1 MIPKLQVKIILS
13 FLTILFFCLRA
24 EAQQKPNIL
33 WVVIEDTS
41 PQFIGCYGD
50 KTAKTPNIDELAKK
64 GVRFTNAFSTG
75 TVCSP
80 SRSTI
85 ITGARTFEMG
95 TGNHRSQ
102 YPIPDFIAGFP
113 TYLRKAGYYTSNN
126 YKKDYNT
133 SSQEKITKQAWDES
147 SKTAGWWNRK
157 SGQPF
162 FAVFNFMGSHQ
173 SRTMTNPY
181 DVYVKQVLDTL
192 PKALQTGDNDFK
204 VPPIFKDTP
213 EMRHQLARI
222 YNGISLTD
230 YNIGKILNRLKK
242 DNLMDSTIIFFY
254 ADHGEAMPKGKT
266 NGIDLGHRVP
276 FVVYFPEMYKNL
288 SPFGT
293 GGVVTDQLI
302 DFADLAP
309 TLLNLAGADVPAYMH
324 GRNFLGK
331 NSAPEAKQLLL
342 SSDGSEGASNVMRTI
357 TNGKMSYSRAFMP
370 FMPQMFYEKYFDF
383 SDILQQMRK
392 DFKNNSLSEIQKQMF
407 ETGTTE
413 YLYDYDKD
421 PWQTNNLAK
430 DPRYKNLIEKMR
442 EDLKDSIIKNKDV
455 MFLPGY
461 ELDQVSKNTT
471 PYEFRLNTKDY
482 PIADIY
488 KAASLSGIKTETAL
502 KQQLALLHHANKI
515 VRYWAAL
522 GLKSQGSKLQN
533 YKKEIL
539 NSSNDSYMPV
549 RIILA
554 SICYDHFLNQQAKQI
569 LIKTLSLAEEEKL
582 QLLTLQML
590 IYQQNNKEFIP
601 NVEELLAQK
610 STKPEAREVSELFL
624 YVVKGTPLHYTT
636 FW

>member
-1 MIPKLQVKIILS
+1 M
-13 FLTILFFCLRA
+13 
-24 EAQQKPNIL
+24 
-33 WVVIEDTS
+33 IEDTS

-50 KTAKTPNIDELAKK
+50 KNAKTSNIDQLAKE

-102 YPIPDFIAGFP
+102 YPIPDFIKGFP

-126 YKKDYNT
+126 SKTDYNT
-133 SSQEKITKQAWDES
+133 SAANRIIEQSWDES
-147 SKTAGWWNRK
+147 SNKAGWWNRK

-162 FAVFNFMGSHQ
+162 FAVFNFMASHQ

-213 EMRHQLARI
+213 AMRHQLARI

-230 YNIGKILNRLKK
+230 YNIGKILDSLKK
-242 DNLMDSTIIFFY
+242 DGLMDSTIIFFY

-276 FVVYFPEMYKNL
+276 FVIYFPEMYKNL

-293 GGVVTDQLI
+293 GGVVSDQLI

-309 TLLNLAGADVPAYMH
+309 TLLKLAKADVPAYMH

-331 NSAPEAKQLLL
+331 DTAPEAKNLFL
-342 SSDGSEGASNVMRTI
+342 SSDGSEGASNLMRTI
-357 TNGKMSYSRAFMP
+357 TNGNLSYSKAFMP
-370 FMPQMFYEKYFDF
+370 FMPQMFYEKYFDY
-383 SDILQQMRK
+383 SDILQQMRQ
-392 DFKNNSLSEIQKQMF
+392 DLKNNALSGIQKQMF
-407 ETGTTE
+407 QTGTTE
-413 YLYDYDKD
+413 YLYDYLKD
-421 PWQTNNLAK
+421 PWQTHNLAN
-430 DPRYKNLIEKMR
+430 DPKYKTVMEEMR
-442 EDLKDSIIKNKDV
+442 RDLKDSIIKNKDV

-461 ELDQVSKNTT
+461 ELEQVSKTTT
-471 PYEFRLNTKDY
+471 PYEFRLNDTDY
-482 PIADIY
+482 PIEAIYRAAD
-488 KAASLSGIKTETAL
+488 LSGLKTEAAL
-502 KQQLALLHHANKI
+502 KEQLMLLHHPNKI

-522 GLKSQGSKLQN
+522 GLKCQG
-533 YKKEIL
+533 EGIL
-539 NSSNDSYMPV
+539 KYRSRILKDMNDTYIPV
-549 RIILA
+549 KIVLA
-554 SICYDHFLNQQAKQI
+554 SICYDHFLNEDAKQI
-569 LIKTLSLAEEEKL
+569 LTNSLNLVDEEKL
-582 QLLTLQML
+582 QLLTLQLL
-590 IYQQNNKEFIP
+590 IYQKNNEVFVP
-601 NVEELLAQK
+601 NVEKLFIQK

-624 YVVKGTPLHYTT
+624 YVVKGKTLVYNS